1 MDLKPR
7 QQSFTLFPEL
17 PLELRLKIW
26 SFIAPGPR
34 TVSIKYKG
42 LSFYSIGKGFSAAAG
57 WRSPDPVPTILH
69 ICQESRTE
77 ALKSY
82 RLAFGS
88 YLHSG
93 RIYFDFSK
101 DTLRFGNN
109 QGDAY
114 MTVPEML
121 QSGPID
127 YMLDIF
133 LGGDFYGADD
143 AEKVRYMITDI
154 DESVYGRRAFCW
166 DEIRLFTGLKELTI
180 MPWDEDEMAGELM
193 KGYRDTLRNV
203 ASSHPEWVVPRIT
216 VVSATSGTLWGTL
229 EVEALV

>member
-1 MDLKPR
+1 MESSLPG
-7 QQSFTLFPEL
+7 FTLFPEL

-26 SFIAPGPR
+26 SFITPGPR

-57 WRSPDPVPTILH
+57 WRSPDPVPIILH
-69 ICQESRTE
+69 ICRESRNE

-82 RLAFGS
+82 QLAFGS
-88 YLHSG
+88 YLHPG

-101 DTLRFGNN
+101 DTLRFGNS

-127 YMLDIF
+127 YLLDIF

-143 AEKVRYMITDI
+143 AEKVKYMITDI

-166 DEIRLFTGLKELTI
+166 DEIRLFTGLRKLTI
-180 MPWDEDEMAGELM
+180 MPWDEDEMADELM
-193 KGYRDTLRNV
+193 RGYRDTLRNV
-203 ASSHPEWVVPRIT
+203 ASKHLEWVVPQIA
-216 VVSATSGTLWGTL
+216 VVSATSGALWGTL
-229 EVEALV
+229 EVETLD

>member
-1 MDLKPR
+1 MELESPL
-7 QQSFTLFPEL
+7 QSFTLFQNL

-26 SFIAPGPR
+26 ALIAPPPR
-34 TVSIKYKG
+34 TVSIKYKR
-42 LSFYSIGKGFSAAAG
+42 FSINRVGKGFSAAGG
-57 WRSPDPVPTILH
+57 WTSPDPVPIILH
-69 ICQESRTE
+69 ICEESRTE

-82 RLAFGS
+82 QLAFGI
-88 YLHSG
+88 YRHSG
-93 RIYFDFSK
+93 TIYFDFSK
-101 DTLRFGNN
+101 DTLRFGNS

-127 YMLDIF
+127 YMLDVF
-133 LGGDFYGADD
+133 LGGDFYGAED
-143 AEKVRYMITDI
+143 AEKVQYMITDI

-180 MPWDEDEMAGELM
+180 MPWDEDEMATELM
-193 KGYRDTLRNV
+193 RGYRDTLRNV
-203 ASSHPEWVVPRIT
+203 ANDHPEWVVPRIT

-229 EVEALV
+229 EVETTG

>member
-1 MDLKPR
+1 MESSPPG
-7 QQSFTLFPEL
+7 FTLFPDL

-26 SFIAPGPR
+26 FFIAPGPR

-57 WRSPDPVPTILH
+57 WRSPDPVPIVLH
-69 ICQESRTE
+69 ICRESRTE

-82 RLAFGS
+82 QLAFGS
-88 YLHSG
+88 YLHPG

-101 DTLRFGNN
+101 DTLRFGNS

-127 YMLDIF
+127 YLLDVF

-143 AEKVRYMITDI
+143 AEKVKYMITDI
-154 DESVYGRRAFCW
+154 DESVYERRAFCW
-166 DEIRLFTGLKELTI
+166 DEIRLFTGLKKLTI
-180 MPWDEDEMAGELM
+180 MPWDEDEMADELM
-193 KGYRDTLRNV
+193 RGYRNTLRNV
-203 ASSHPEWVVPRIT
+203 ASKHHEWVVPQIA
-216 VVSATSGTLWGTL
+216 VVSATSGALWGTL
-229 EVEALV
+229 EVETVD

>member
-1 MDLKPR
+1 MEPEPR
-7 QQSFTLFPEL
+7 RFTLFPTL
-17 PLELRLKIW
+17 PFELRLRIW
-26 SFIAPGPR
+26 SFVAPGPR
-34 TVSIKYKG
+34 TVSIKYNARFFRELG
-42 LSFYSIGKGFSAAAG
+42 QGNPAAAG
-57 WRSPDPVPTILH
+57 WRSPDPVPIILH
-69 ICQESRTE
+69 ICRESRAE
-77 ALKSY
+77 ALKLY

-88 YLHSG
+88 YLRSG
-93 RIYFDFSK
+93 TIYFDFSK

-133 LGGDFYGADD
+133 LGGDFYGAED
-143 AEKVRYMITDI
+143 AEKVQYMITDI

-180 MPWDEDEMAGELM
+180 MPWDEDEMADELM
-193 KGYRDTLRNV
+193 RGYRDTLRNV
-203 ASSHPEWVVPRIT
+203 ANGHSEWAVPRIT
-216 VVSATSGTLWGTL
+216 VVSATSGTLWGML
-229 EVEALV
+229 EVESSD

>member
-1 MDLKPR
+1 MESSPPG
-7 QQSFTLFPEL
+7 FTLFPDL

-26 SFIAPGPR
+26 SFITPGPR
-34 TVSIKYKG
+34 IVSIKYKG

-57 WRSPDPVPTILH
+57 WRSPDPVPIVLH
-69 ICQESRTE
+69 ICRESRTE

-82 RLAFGS
+82 QLAFGS
-88 YLHSG
+88 YLHPG

-101 DTLRFGNN
+101 DTLRFGNS

-127 YMLDIF
+127 YLLDVF

-143 AEKVRYMITDI
+143 AEKVKYMITDI

-166 DEIRLFTGLKELTI
+166 DEIRLFTGLKKLTI
-180 MPWDEDEMAGELM
+180 MPWDEDEMADELM
-193 KGYRDTLRNV
+193 RGYRNTLRNV
-203 ASSHPEWVVPRIT
+203 ASKHHEWVIPQIA

-229 EVEALV
+229 EVETVD

>member
-1 MDLKPR
+1 MESSPPG
-7 QQSFTLFPEL
+7 FTLFPDL

-26 SFIAPGPR
+26 SFITPGPR

-57 WRSPDPVPTILH
+57 WRSPDPVPIVLH
-69 ICQESRTE
+69 ICRESRTE

-82 RLAFGS
+82 QLAFGS
-88 YLHSG
+88 YLHPG

-101 DTLRFGNN
+101 DTLRFGNS

-127 YMLDIF
+127 YLLDVF

-143 AEKVRYMITDI
+143 AEKVKYMITDI

-166 DEIRLFTGLKELTI
+166 DEIRLFAGLKKLTI
-180 MPWDEDEMAGELM
+180 MPWDEDEMADELM
-193 KGYRDTLRNV
+193 RGYRNTLRNV
-203 ASSHPEWVVPRIT
+203 ASKHHEWVVPQIA
-216 VVSATSGTLWGTL
+216 VVSATSGALWGTL
-229 EVEALV
+229 EVETVD